1 MWPLFSQMP
10 SSGSEQVTLQVS
22 VDMPAL
28 MEMMCKSFW
37 IGMKLLNVSPHM
49 EIMCKSTIHMCA
61 GVYMCNGIGAE
72 EVRQRHVTFMNILIS
87 LVLIHDSPYKIVHSV
102 FLIDGLFRCKL
113 QAFPES
119 TTCENPV

>member
-1 MWPLFSQMP
+1 MNF
-10 SSGSEQVTLQVS
+10 
-22 VDMPAL
+22 AL
-28 MEMMCKSFW
+28 MNPR
-37 IGMKLLNVSPHM
+37 ISP
-49 EIMCKSTIHMCA
+49 A
-61 GVYMCNGIGAE
+61 PE

-113 QAFPES
+113 PAFPES

>member
-1 MWPLFSQMP
+1 MQLVVTIPRPSFHLSLRSHIQAFPFSLRSHTQGFPFLFL
-10 SSGSEQVTLQVS
+10 GDL
-22 VDMPAL
+22 
-28 MEMMCKSFW
+28 
-37 IGMKLLNVSPHM
+37 
-49 EIMCKSTIHMCA
+49 
-61 GVYMCNGIGAE
+61 E

-113 QAFPES
+113 QTFPES